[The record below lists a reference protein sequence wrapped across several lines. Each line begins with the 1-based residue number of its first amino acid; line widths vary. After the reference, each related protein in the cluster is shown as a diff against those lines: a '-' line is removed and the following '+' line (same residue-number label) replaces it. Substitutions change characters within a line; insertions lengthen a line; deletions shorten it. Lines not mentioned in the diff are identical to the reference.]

1 MPAWIA
7 SLITGDM
14 TPGERQNFIRILFWG
29 AVSFHIA
36 WACGLLP
43 GVQGFAVASEV
54 DGKIAQAVEPIKV
67 EVREIDRKLS
77 RVEREVIAA
86 RIATLEKSLF
96 DLRKAQCTAI
106 ARENPE
112 AVEFYGRQIQGVR
125 AEYYAATA
133 REYQAPTCAEV
144 GTE

>member
-1 MPAWIA
+1 MP
-7 SLITGDM
+7 T
-14 TPGERQNFIRILFWG
+14 RILDWLWQDMKPEERRNMARFFLWLI
-29 AVSFHIA
+29 VTLHIA
-36 WACGLLP
+36 WACGWIP
-43 GVQGFAVASEV
+43 GMQGFAFASDV
-54 DGKIAQAVEPIKV
+54 DDKISEAIAPIKD
-67 EVREIDRKLS
+67 EVREIDRKLT

-106 ARENPE
+106 SRENPE
-112 AVEFYGRQIQGVR
+112 AVEFYGRQMQEVR
-125 AEYYAATA
+125 SQYYSATS

>member
-1 MPAWIA
+1 MP
-7 SLITGDM
+7 T
-14 TPGERQNFIRILFWG
+14 RILEWLWSDMEPEARRNVARFFLWFI
-29 AVSFHIA
+29 VVVHIA
-36 WACGLLP
+36 WACGFIP
-43 GVQGFAVASEV
+43 GVQGFAYATDIDRKVEEAISPIKSEV
-54 DGKIAQAVEPIKV
+54 A
-67 EVREIDRKLS
+67 EIDRKLT

-106 ARENPE
+106 ARDNAE
-112 AVEFYGRQIQGVR
+112 AVEFYSRQMQAVR
-125 AEYYAATA
+125 SEFYTATG